1 MPVHEYLK
9 EHIIEE
15 INGAIDYLGKAIELK
30 KTHPMMSEKF
40 YRMAEM
46 EIEHANCMTKMFSS
60 MKRDESVQMPDYSN
74 MQEEIINIYATSMS
88 KIEHMKK
95 LYWNN

>member
-1 MPVHEYLK
+1 MHEYLK

-15 INGAIDYLGKAIELK
+15 IDGAIDYLGKAIELK
-30 KTHPMMSEKF
+30 KSHPLRAEKF

-46 EIEHANCMTKMFSS
+46 EIEHANCMTKMFNSIEKDDTVLVS
-60 MKRDESVQMPDYSN
+60 DFSK
-74 MQEEIINIYATSMS
+74 MQEEIINIYAMSMN